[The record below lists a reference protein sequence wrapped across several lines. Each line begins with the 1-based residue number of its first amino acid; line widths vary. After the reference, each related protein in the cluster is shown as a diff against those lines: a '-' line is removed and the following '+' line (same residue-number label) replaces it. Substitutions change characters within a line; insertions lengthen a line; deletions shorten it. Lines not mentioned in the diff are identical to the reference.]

1 MKALID
7 STVILHLAHQRTKMI
22 NIIANNG
29 ITELLITRIN
39 YLEILA
45 GASEDFKIGT
55 RKSLQEFSILEFD
68 KKAADV
74 GNTLAMKY
82 RVGSKQS
89 KDFLIACIAIA
100 NKLPL
105 LTENNK
111 DFAYKQLNVL
121 PYRINVAKL

>member
-1 MKALID
+1 MK
-7 STVILHLAHQRTKMI
+7 R
-22 NIIANNG
+22 IITEYG
-29 ITELLITRIN
+29 ITEPLITRIN

-45 GASEDFKIGT
+45 GASENAKIHI
-55 RKSLQEFSILEFD
+55 RKGLTKFDILEFD
-68 KKAADV
+68 AKSAAV

-82 RVGSKQS
+82 RVGSKHS

-105 LTENNK
+105 LTENTK
-111 DFAYKQLNVL
+111 DFAYKQLTVL

>member
-1 MKALID
+1 MRAIAD
-7 STVILHLAHQRTKMI
+7 STVMLHFVYHRAKM
-22 NIIANNG
+22 NSIIDEYG
-29 ITELLITRIN
+29 ITELLLTRIS

-45 GASEDFKIGT
+45 GASENAKLNT
-55 RKSLQEFSILEFD
+55 RKILKPYPVLEFD

-82 RVGSKQS
+82 RVGAKSS

-105 LTENNK
+105 LTENDK
-111 DFAYKQLNVL
+111 DFGYKQLKVL
-121 PYRINVAKL
+121 PYRISGV

>member
-7 STVILHLAHQRTKMI
+7 STVILHLAHHRSRMI
-22 NIIANNG
+22 SIIEDKG

-39 YLEILA
+39 YLEILS
-45 GASEDFKIGT
+45 GASENSKIDT

-68 KKAADV
+68 NKAANV

-111 DFAYKQLNVL
+111 DFVYKQLKVL
-121 PYRINVAKL
+121 PYRINASQ